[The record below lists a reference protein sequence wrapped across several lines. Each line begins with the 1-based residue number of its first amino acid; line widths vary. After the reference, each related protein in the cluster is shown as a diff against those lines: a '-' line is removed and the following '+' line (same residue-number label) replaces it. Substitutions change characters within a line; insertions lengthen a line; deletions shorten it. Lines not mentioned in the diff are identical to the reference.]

1 MTLSKNV
8 ITDKIE
14 MVDTELGWQVV
25 QVREAHIILEDGA
38 EISRKYVRYSVNPT
52 DDWSSYP
59 ADVQAVCAVAHT
71 DARKA
76 AYTAYLNDD
85 GESDAAQ

>member
-25 QVREAHIILEDGA
+25 QVREAHIIPFEAVLTFLA
-38 EISRKYVRYSVNPT
+38 RMPRYAVNPT
-52 DDWSSYP
+52 DDWSQSYP
-59 ADVQAVCAVAHT
+59 ANVQAICDGRSHT
-71 DARKA
+71 
-76 AYTAYLNDD
+76 
-85 GESDAAQ
+85 

>member
-25 QVREAHIILEDGA
+25 QVREAHIILEDGV
-38 EISRKYVRYSVNPT
+38 EVSRKFFRYSVNPT

-59 ADVQAVCAVAHT
+59 ADVQAICAVAHT
-71 DARKA
+71 NDRKE
-76 AYTAYLNDD
+76 AYAAYLNDD

>member
-14 MVDTELGWQVV
+14 MVDTGLGWHIV
-25 QVREAHIILEDGA
+25 QVREAHVITEDGV
-38 EISRKYVRYSVNPT
+38 EVSRTNRRYSINPT
-52 DDWSSYP
+52 DSWTSYP
-59 ADVQAVCAVAHT
+59 ADVQSICAVAHT

-85 GESDAAQ
+85 GEGDATE

>member
-25 QVREAHIILEDGA
+25 QVREAHIILEDGV
-38 EISRKYVRYSVNPT
+38 EFQKVCSLHSQ
-52 DDWSSYP
+52 SY
-59 ADVQAVCAVAHT
+59 
-71 DARKA
+71 
-76 AYTAYLNDD
+76 
-85 GESDAAQ
+85 G